1 MPNKKQNDDKPV
13 KLPLDLW
20 YFIPHKQTFYLPLST
35 SIPQG
40 DQQADTQRR
49 IHSWNDALYGVFP
62 DKARN
67 GRVDSY
73 DTCYIFFCFNPA
85 SLVLVP
91 MPLVNVLDK
100 VREEYVMNMDKHYID
115 MDRDVNPGEIREGL
129 LLQLRTLTVE
139 FTKTCV
145 IDDKRRLYATHA

>member
-1 MPNKKQNDDKPV
+1 MPNNKQNDDKPA

-20 YFIPHKQTFYLPLST
+20 YFKPTGYAAFYLPLST

-40 DQQADTQRR
+40 DQQVDIQRR

-62 DKARN
+62 GKSRI
-67 GRVDSY
+67 DSY
-73 DTCYIFFCFNPA
+73 DTCYVFSCVNPA
-85 SLVLVP
+85 SLVLAP

-100 VREEYVMNMDKHYID
+100 VREEYVMNMDKHY
-115 MDRDVNPGEIREGL
+115 MHMYRDVNPGEISEGL
-129 LLQLRTLTVE
+129 LIQLRALTEE

-145 IDDKRRLYATHA
+145 IDDKRRLYATHS